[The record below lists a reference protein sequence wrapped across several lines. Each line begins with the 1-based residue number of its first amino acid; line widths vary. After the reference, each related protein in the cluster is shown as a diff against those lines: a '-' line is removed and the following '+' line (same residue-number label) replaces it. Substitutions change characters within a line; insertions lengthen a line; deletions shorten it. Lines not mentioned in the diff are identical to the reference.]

1 MSAQCNRVAVEDG
14 HTESVS
20 IRLKNKAK
28 PDEII
33 AAWNN
38 YRAEP
43 QELKLPSAPAQPV
56 VYLEANDRPQP
67 RFDVDIGAGMTTV
80 VGRLRPCGVLDWKFT
95 VLSHNTI
102 RGAAGAASAECR
114 TAESQGL
121 PRMKNRAR
129 APAYNGSHPPMIVM
143 KFGGTSVEDAKAI
156 DRVASIVEGR
166 LAQKPVVVVSA
177 MAKVTDTLLTMAKAA
192 GSGERKTALK
202 LCRSLQ
208 ERHYNTASELL
219 GTALFTDFHSELGA
233 EFESLD
239 ELLRGISA
247 VGEITPRTTDHV
259 AAFGE
264 MLSSKIVAAAFAARG
279 LNGVH
284 VDSREVLVT
293 DSSYMQA
300 VPQFEDTNAKLQE
313 KVQPLLDEGKVPVMG
328 GFIGSNRAGITTTIG
343 RGGSD
348 FSAAI
353 FGAGLSAERIEI
365 WTDVDGILTTDPRI
379 CPDARRIKV
388 ISFDEAAELAYFGAK
403 VLHPATV
410 LPAIQKN
417 IPVYVLNS
425 RIPRA
430 KARASRP
437 RAPQGK
443 NIFKAIAAKKRITIV
458 DVAAPR
464 MLLAHGFLRAIF
476 EAFDRHQV
484 AVDVVST
491 SEVSVSLTV
500 DSNQAIPALAAD
512 LAKLADVKYEGR
524 KAIVCLVG
532 ENLRDTPGIAALVFR
547 ELADKKIRMISQ
559 GASEINLT
567 FVIEEDEVPEVIQR
581 LHKTFFS
588 ELDPEVFA

>member
-1 MSAQCNRVAVEDG
+1 
-14 HTESVS
+14 
-20 IRLKNKAK
+20 
-28 PDEII
+28 
-33 AAWNN
+33 
-38 YRAEP
+38 
-43 QELKLPSAPAQPV
+43 
-56 VYLEANDRPQP
+56 
-67 RFDVDIGAGMTTV
+67 
-80 VGRLRPCGVLDWKFT
+80 
-95 VLSHNTI
+95 
-102 RGAAGAASAECR
+102 
-114 TAESQGL
+114 
-121 PRMKNRAR
+121 
-129 APAYNGSHPPMIVM
+129 MIVM

-156 DRVASIVEGR
+156 DRVGSIVQGR

-177 MAKVTDTLLTMAKAA
+177 MAKVTDTLLAIAKAA
-192 GSGERKTALK
+192 GAGERKTALK

-219 GTALFTDFHSELGA
+219 GTALFTEFHSELGA
-233 EFESLD
+233 EFEALD
-239 ELLRGISA
+239 ELVRGISA

-264 MLSSKIVAAAFAARG
+264 MLSSKVVAASFAARG

-293 DSSYMQA
+293 DNAYMQA
-300 VPQFEDTNAKLQE
+300 VPQYEETNARLRE
-313 KVQPLLDEGKVPVMG
+313 RVQPLVSDGKVPVMG
-328 GFIGSNRAGITTTIG
+328 GFIGASRVGITTTIG

-353 FGAGLSAERIEI
+353 FGAGLNADRIEI

-379 CPDARRIKV
+379 CPQARRIKV
-388 ISFDEAAELAYFGAK
+388 IGFDEAAELAYFGAK

-425 RIPRA
+425 RNPSCEGTRIA
-430 KARASRP
+430 A

-464 MLLAHGFLRAIF
+464 MLLAHGFLRTIF
-476 EAFDRHQV
+476 EAFDRHKV
-484 AVDVVST
+484 SVDVVST

-532 ENLRDTPGIAALVFR
+532 EKLRDTPGVAALVFR

>member
-1 MSAQCNRVAVEDG
+1 
-14 HTESVS
+14 
-20 IRLKNKAK
+20 
-28 PDEII
+28 
-33 AAWNN
+33 
-38 YRAEP
+38 
-43 QELKLPSAPAQPV
+43 
-56 VYLEANDRPQP
+56 
-67 RFDVDIGAGMTTV
+67 
-80 VGRLRPCGVLDWKFT
+80 
-95 VLSHNTI
+95 
-102 RGAAGAASAECR
+102 
-114 TAESQGL
+114 
-121 PRMKNRAR
+121 
-129 APAYNGSHPPMIVM
+129 MIVM
-143 KFGGTSVEDAKAI
+143 KFGGTSVEDARAI
-156 DRVASIVEGR
+156 DRVTSIVQGR

-177 MAKVTDTLLTMAKAA
+177 MAKVTDTLLTMARAA
-192 GSGERKTALK
+192 GAGERKTALK

-208 ERHYNTASELL
+208 ERHYNAASELL
-219 GTALFTDFHSELGA
+219 GTALFTEFHSEIGA
-233 EFESLD
+233 DFEALD
-239 ELLRGISA
+239 ELLRGITA

-264 MLSSKIVAAAFAARG
+264 MLSAKIVAAAFTARG
-279 LNGVH
+279 LNGAH

-300 VPQFEDTNAKLQE
+300 VPQFDETNIRLQE
-313 KVQPLLDEGKVPVMG
+313 RIDPLLREGKVPVMA
-328 GFIGSNRAGITTTIG
+328 GFIGTSRAGITTTIG

-353 FGAGLSAERIEI
+353 FGAGLSADRIEI

-425 RIPRA
+425 RNPSCEGTRITT
-430 KARASRP
+430 
-437 RAPQGK
+437 RAPHSK
-443 NIFKAIAAKKRITIV
+443 NIFKAIAAKGRITIV

-464 MLLAHGFLRAIF
+464 MLLAYGFLRSIF
-476 EAFDRHQV
+476 EAFDRHKV
-484 AVDVVST
+484 SVDVVST

-532 ENLRDTPGIAALVFR
+532 ENLRETPGIAALVFR

-567 FVIEEDEVPEVIQR
+567 FVIEEDEVPEVIRR

-588 ELDPEVFA
+588 ELDTEIFA